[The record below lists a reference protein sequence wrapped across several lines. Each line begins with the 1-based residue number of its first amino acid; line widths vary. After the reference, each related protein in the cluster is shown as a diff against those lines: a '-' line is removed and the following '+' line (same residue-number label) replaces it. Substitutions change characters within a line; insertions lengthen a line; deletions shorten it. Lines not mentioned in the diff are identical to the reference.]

1 MSLEV
6 NNSSGYYSLIESFG
20 LKVAEGVVFE
30 ATSVDTDVGA
40 LPLYT
45 YVFDGTEKIV
55 DLIGGTESAL
65 VLPSAGTSGKLL
77 IIKNSSS
84 ETSTIATAT
93 DGLSNRIL
101 HPGDSLGIFDDS
113 SGWKILFRY
122 RKVTTQQV
130 SSYPYSVTTETFLL
144 CQGNGNMYLPLS
156 SDMPSDKTITI
167 KNSGLGTIT
176 VIRSGGNLIDG
187 NVSVDIL
194 PNQALSFLPYSSG
207 YAII

>member
-1 MSLEV
+1 MSLEIK
-6 NNSSGYYSLIESFG
+6 NSSAYYGMIESFG
-20 LKVAEGVVFE
+20 LKVAEGIVFQT
-30 ATSVDTDVGA
+30 TSVDTDDGA

-65 VLPSAGTSGKLL
+65 VLPSAGTDGRLL

-84 ETSTIATAT
+84 ELSTISTST

-101 HPGDSLGIFDDS
+101 HPGDSFGIFDDS
-113 SGWKILFRY
+113 SEWKILFRY
-122 RKVTTQQV
+122 REVITQQV
-130 SSYPYSVTTETFLL
+130 SSYPYSITTETFLL
-144 CQGNGNMYLPLS
+144 CQGTGNMYLPLS
-156 SDMPSDKTITI
+156 SDMPPDKMITI

-187 NVSVDIL
+187 NISVDIL